1 VEEVIN
7 IGYSQSILTSIK
19 EMLGPSAED
28 KHFDPEII
36 MHINTFMLDLTQ
48 IGIGPWSGFTIES
61 DEAVWSDFISDR
73 KDYEAVKTYLYL
85 NVKLVFDPPA
95 SSTIVEAMKS
105 QSDKILWRLQ
115 RAVELKGLK

>member
-1 VEEVIN
+1 
-7 IGYSQSILTSIK
+7 
-19 EMLGPSAED
+19 MLGPSAED

-48 IGIGPWSGFTIES
+48 IGIGPWTGFTIES
-61 DEAVWSDFISDR
+61 DETLWSDFISDR

-115 RAVELKGLK
+115 RAVELKGL